1 VASAERAQQELSR
14 KGAHRV
20 PIADLM
26 IAACAQQHGADILHV
41 DRHFDVLAD
50 VLAFRYVRL
59 AAEQSGD

>member
-1 VASAERAQQELSR
+1 VASAERAQQELSTR
-14 KGAHRV
+14 GRHRV
-20 PIADLM
+20 SLPDLL